1 MSPESSQGKN
11 VAGAASGGSHTAER
25 RAKGTAERRTESHPI
40 EVAAFGG
47 SRVSDKADGVKR
59 VGVGPKVA
67 WFAFFILVLAA
78 WPVSQGWVIK
88 PSSGIGYYFG
98 YVGGVM
104 MLLMLLYPIRK
115 HAGWAR
121 NWGPLR
127 YWFMLHMLFGI
138 GGPTLVLFHSTF
150 HVKSLNAGV
159 ALYSMLLV
167 ALSGIVGR
175 FIYKRIHQGLYGRKS
190 NVEDLQKAVDLS
202 QRETDRVSAVAIA
215 ATGVDEKLKKFRD
228 LAFEHDLGIATRI
241 WRFMTFDW
249 RRYRLARRSK
259 RELKL
264 AITHLAK
271 AQGWEKHEQNQH
283 LQDAMMYVKRYLSSV
298 QVAAQFLAYERLFRL
313 WHILH
318 TPFVWLLGISG
329 IVHVIAVN
337 MY

>member
-1 MSPESSQGKN
+1 
-11 VAGAASGGSHTAER
+11 
-25 RAKGTAERRTESHPI
+25 
-40 EVAAFGG
+40 
-47 SRVSDKADGVKR
+47 VKR
-59 VGVGPKVA
+59 VGVGPRVV
-67 WFAFFILVLAA
+67 WFAFIVIVLAA
-78 WPVSQGWVIK
+78 WMVSRGGIIK
-88 PSSGIGYYFG
+88 PGSGLGYYMG

-104 MLLMLLYPIRK
+104 MLLMLLYPVRK
-115 HAGWAR
+115 HVGWAR

-127 YWFMLHMLFGI
+127 YWFMLHMVFGI
-138 GGPTLVLFHSTF
+138 GGPTLVLFHSAF
-150 HVKSLNAGV
+150 HVKSLNAAV

-167 ALSGIVGR
+167 AISGIVGR

-190 NVEDLQKAVDLS
+190 SLEDLQKAVDLN

-215 ATGVDEKLKKFRD
+215 ATGVDEKLKQFRD
-228 LAFEHDLGIATRI
+228 LAFEHDLGIPTRI

-249 RRYRLARRSK
+249 RRVRLTRRSK

-271 AQGWEKHEQNQH
+271 AQSWDKREQSLH
-283 LQDAMMYVKRYLSSV
+283 LQDAMLYVKRYLSSV

>member
-1 MSPESSQGKN
+1 MSTQISRDKNAAGKS
-11 VAGAASGGSHTAER
+11 AGNPHVTER
-25 RAKGTAERRTESHPI
+25 RAQGTAERRTESHPV

-47 SRVSDKADGVKR
+47 SRAGDKEAGVKR
-59 VGVGPKVA
+59 VGVGPKVV
-67 WFAFFILVLAA
+67 WFAFIVLALAA
-78 WPVSQGWVIK
+78 WEVSRGGIIK
-88 PSSGIGYYFG
+88 PSSGLGYYFG

-115 HAGWAR
+115 HVGWAR

-127 YWFMLHMLFGI
+127 YWFMLHMVFGI
-138 GGPTLVLFHSTF
+138 AGPTLVLFHSTF
-150 HVKSLNAGV
+150 HVKSLNAAV

-190 NVEDLQKAVDLS
+190 SLEDLQKFVDLN
-202 QRETDRVSAVAIA
+202 QRSTDRVSAVSLA
-215 ATGVDEKLKKFRD
+215 ATGIDQKLKQFRD
-228 LAFEHDLGIATRI
+228 LAFEHDLGIATRF
-241 WRFMTFDW
+241 WRFITFDW
-249 RRYRLARRSK
+249 RRYRLTRHSK
-259 RELKL
+259 HELKL
-264 AITHLAK
+264 AIIHLAN
-271 AQGWEKHEQNQH
+271 AQGWDKREQNQH
-283 LQDAMMYVKRYLSSV
+283 LQEAMMYVKRYLSSV

-337 MY
+337 